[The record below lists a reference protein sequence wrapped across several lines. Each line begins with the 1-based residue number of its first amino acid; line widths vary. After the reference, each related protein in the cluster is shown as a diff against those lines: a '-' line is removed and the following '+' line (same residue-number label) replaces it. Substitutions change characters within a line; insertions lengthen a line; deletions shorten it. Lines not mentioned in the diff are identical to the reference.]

1 MAVNVAINGFG
12 RIGRLV
18 LRGIIESGRKDVNV
32 VAINDLGSVDAN
44 AHMLQYDS
52 VHGQLPAKVRATKT
66 GINVGGKSIK
76 VIAERDPANLPWEK
90 MGVDIALECTGLFTS
105 QEDAGKHLTAG
116 AKRVLV

>member
-44 AHMLQYDS
+44 AHMLQYDRCTANYRPKCAPPKPALMS
-52 VHGQLPAKVRATKT
+52 AASQLR
-66 GINVGGKSIK
+66 
-76 VIAERDPANLPWEK
+76 
-90 MGVDIALECTGLFTS
+90 
-105 QEDAGKHLTAG
+105 
-116 AKRVLV
+116 

>member
-52 VHGQLPAKVRATKT
+52 VHGNCRPKCAPPKPALMSAAIDKSNCRARS
-66 GINVGGKSIK
+66 GRPAVGKNG
-76 VIAERDPANLPWEK
+76 R
-90 MGVDIALECTGLFTS
+90 
-105 QEDAGKHLTAG
+105 
-116 AKRVLV
+116 

>member
-66 GINVGGKSIK
+66 GINVGLVKSIK
-76 VIAERDPANLPWEK
+76 VIASAIRQFAGNKWALILRWNAPACSPAKK
-90 MGVDIALECTGLFTS
+90 MPASICPA
-105 QEDAGKHLTAG
+105 A
-116 AKRVLV
+116 